1 MNQSSILSPQSS
13 VLSHR
18 WSLVVGRWSFVLA
31 IVLLIALL
39 PGGRLAQAQ
48 TPKKERAFVYGI
60 NAAFAATYLGT
71 FAPDS
76 ASAIYL
82 LADQT
87 SVISPRIT
95 EIYFWPITNE
105 YQADWNL
112 VNEPVPG
119 KLEIL
124 RSGQLLTSLDPTK
137 YSIQFTPRGM
147 SADAQL
153 YLGTEAEQAQAQFK
167 AKQDA
172 YQQAS
177 GAYVDAHRQWL
188 IAMDAAVSQR
198 AAGKNVAIPPEPQRP
213 APIDTYSNGLNDGF
227 AVKLAPGKYRI
238 QVRSPDGT
246 IAPQSG
252 RDLVVFAPRR
262 VAVGYTVVPETRWTT
277 PDQVT
282 DLSDAILG
290 QPGSNLYLQPHV
302 IREYPVRAYALL
314 QNPQARGVE
323 TSEWTWV
330 SGEPLHDSQLQIVV
344 GDQVADQRA
353 LTPYKV
359 NQLADTALGYE
370 VQPYPP
376 GGTSS
381 SNPDFTAYPIQL
393 DASGAS
399 YSVRLVSP
407 QGTVVDG
414 STRLV
419 RAPSPVAFSLLLLL
433 PAAPLVVG
441 ACIILRRR
449 RRMRLPRDVVK

>member
-1 MNQSSILSPQSS
+1 MM
-13 VLSHR
+13 
-18 WSLVVGRWSFVLA
+18 
-31 IVLLIALL
+31 LLIALL
-39 PGGRLAQAQ
+39 PGGRPVHAQ

-124 RSGQLLTSLDPTK
+124 RGGQLLMSVDPTK
-137 YSIQFTPRGM
+137 YSIQFTPRGT
-147 SADAQL
+147 SADAKL
-153 YLGTEAEQAQAQFK
+153 YLGAEAEQAQAQFK

-177 GAYVDAHRQWL
+177 SAYVEAHRQW
-188 IAMDAAVSQR
+188 IVAMDAAVSER

-213 APIDTYSNGLNDGF
+213 APIDTFSNGLNDGF
-227 AVKLAPGKYRI
+227 PIKLAPGNYQI
-238 QVRSPDGT
+238 QVRSPDGA
-246 IAPQSG
+246 IAQQSR

-290 QPGSNLYLQPHV
+290 QPGNNLYLQPHV
-302 IREYPVRAYALL
+302 IREYPARAYALL
-314 QNPQARGVE
+314 QNPQARDVE

-353 LTPYKV
+353 LTPYSVK
-359 NQLADTALGYE
+359 QLEDTALGYE
-370 VQPYPP
+370 VRPYVP
-376 GGTSS
+376 GSTSP
-381 SNPDFTAYPIQL
+381 SNPDFTAYPIRL
-393 DASGAS
+393 DASGTG

-414 STRLV
+414 STRHV
-419 RAPSPVAFSLLLLL
+419 RAPAQLPFALLLLL
-433 PAAPLVVG
+433 AAAPLVAG
-441 ACIILRRR
+441 AFVILRRR

>member
-1 MNQSSILSPQSS
+1 MTATRSGS
-13 VLSHR
+13 
-18 WSLVVGRWSFVLA
+18 VVGRRRLA
-31 IVLLIALL
+31 PFLALLLLIMLL
-39 PGGRLAQAQ
+39 QGSRQAQAQ

-60 NAAFAATYLGT
+60 NAAFARTYLGT

-87 SVISPRIT
+87 SVISPRVT

-105 YQADWNL
+105 YQADWTL
-112 VNEPVPG
+112 VNDPVAG
-119 KLEIL
+119 TLEIL
-124 RSGQLLTSLDPTK
+124 RSGQLLTTVDPTK
-137 YSIQFTPRGM
+137 YSIQFT
-147 SADAQL
+147 STADATL
-153 YLGTEAEQAQAQFK
+153 YLGAEAEQAQAQFK

-177 GAYVDAHRQWL
+177 RAYLEAQHQWT
-188 IAMDAAVSQR
+188 AAVDAAVAQR
-198 AAGKNVAIPPEPQRP
+198 AAGKSVVLPPEPQPP
-213 APIDTYSNGLNDGF
+213 APIDIYSNGLNDGF
-227 AVKLAPGKYRI
+227 PIKLTPGNYQI
-238 QVRSPDGT
+238 QLRSPDGT
-246 IAPQSG
+246 IAPQSR

-282 DLSDAILG
+282 DLNDAILG

-302 IREYPVRAYALL
+302 TREYLARAYALL
-314 QNPQARGVE
+314 QDPQAHDVE

-353 LTPYKV
+353 LTPYSVK
-359 NQLADTALGYE
+359 QLADSALGYE
-370 VQPYPP
+370 VRPYVP
-376 GGTSS
+376 GNASS
-381 SNPDFTAYPIQL
+381 GSNPDFVAYPIQL
-393 DASGAS
+393 DASGAA

-419 RAPSPVAFSLLLLL
+419 RAPGRVAFSLLLLL

-441 ACIILRRR
+441 AWIILRRR

>member
-1 MNQSSILSPQSS
+1 VVVRRSSFALTIL
-13 VLSHR
+13 L
-18 WSLVVGRWSFVLA
+18 L
-31 IVLLIALL
+31 IVLLQ
-39 PGGRLAQAQ
+39 GSRLAQAQ
-48 TPKKERAFVYGI
+48 TPKKDRALVYGI
-60 NAAFAATYLGT
+60 NAAFAMTYLGT

-124 RSGQLLTSLDPTK
+124 RSGQLLSSVAPTK
-137 YSIQFTPRGM
+137 YSIQFTPRGT
-147 SADAQL
+147 SADAKL
-153 YLGTEAEQAQAQFK
+153 YLGAEAEQAQAQFI
-167 AKQDA
+167 AKQQA
-172 YQQAS
+172 YHQAS
-177 GAYVDAHRQWL
+177 SAYVEAHRQWL
-188 IAMDAAVSQR
+188 VDMDAAVSQR
-198 AAGKNVAIPPEPQRP
+198 AAGKDAAIPPEPQRP

-227 AVKLAPGKYRI
+227 PIKLAPGNYQI
-238 QVRSPDGT
+238 QLRSPDGT
-246 IAPQSG
+246 VVPQSQ
-252 RDLVVFAPRR
+252 RDLVIFAPRR

-290 QPGSNLYLQPHV
+290 QPGGNLYLQPHV
-302 IREYPVRAYALL
+302 TREYAARAYALL
-314 QNPQARGVE
+314 QNPQARDVE

-330 SGEPLHDSQLQIVV
+330 SGEAVQDSQLQIVV
-344 GDQVADQRA
+344 GDQVADQRV
-353 LTPYKV
+353 LTPYSVK
-359 NQLADTALGYE
+359 QLPDTALGYE
-370 VQPYPP
+370 VRPYLP
-376 GGTSS
+376 GDTLSP
-381 SNPDFTAYPIQL
+381 NPDFVAYPIRL
-393 DASGAS
+393 DESGAS

-419 RAPSPVAFSLLLLL
+419 RAPVRVAFPLLLLL
-433 PAAPLVVG
+433 SAAPLVVG
-441 ACIILRRR
+441 ACIIFRRR